1 MCQTDPPNKSAKMS
15 CHENLP
21 DPPARMT
28 RQIYLP
34 EIPPSL
40 LKIPRQNMARQP
52 PPPPPPAPPTE
63 QGGGGKE
70 STRPACVHWTG
81 TFTFLMNDY
90 IFLYNTIHTYSTQ
103 SGLDKVYKYIAVGE
117 RIVAR
122 RGWGA
127 GLLPAPLKGVFCIIW
142 ILQEVSRRAIP
153 TRIGYENMYNI
164 PLYSNEYIS
173 A

>member
-52 PPPPPPAPPTE
+52 SPPHSSANGAGRGGARSRPGQPVHIE
-63 QGGGGKE
+63 QVLSFSFHISWMATCSCK
-70 STRPACVHWTG
+70 AQ
-81 TFTFLMNDY
+81 Y
-90 IFLYNTIHTYSTQ
+90 IHILHRA
-103 SGLDKVYKYIAVGE
+103 DWMKYKYITVGE
-117 RIVAR
+117 GTIAR

-127 GLLPAPLKGVFCIIW
+127 GLLPAPLKGMFCIIRV
-142 ILQEVSRRAIP
+142 LQEVSRLAIL
-153 TRIGYENMYNI
+153 TRIGYKHT
-164 PLYSNEYIS
+164 
-173 A
+173 

>member
-1 MCQTDPPNKSAKMS
+1 MCQTDPPNNPAKMS
-15 CHENLP
+15 CYENLP

-52 PPPPPPAPPTE
+52 SPPPTAPPTE

-90 IFLYNTIHTYSTQ
+90 IFLYNTIHPYSTQ
-103 SGLDKVYKYIAVGE
+103 SGLNQCCGTVTIYYGSGSGSGSDFWKVMVPVLTFEKLWFRFRY
-117 RIVAR
+117 
-122 RGWGA
+122 
-127 GLLPAPLKGVFCIIW
+127 LLLKKLRFRFRFQLHI
-142 ILQEVSRRAIP
+142 
-153 TRIGYENMYNI
+153 
-164 PLYSNEYIS
+164 
-173 A
+173 

>member
-1 MCQTDPPNKSAKMS
+1 MIANNTILLAIYNDIMQSTDSLIIHFFTFLPLLNSLFFQCLWNPRNKCAKLTRQINPPKWSAKMS

-28 RQIYLP
+28 RRIYLP

-52 PPPPPPAPPTE
+52 PPPPLTAPPTE

-90 IFLYNTIHTYSTQ
+90 IFLYNTIHTHSTQ
-103 SGLDKVYKYIAVGE
+103 SGLNKV
-117 RIVAR
+117 
-122 RGWGA
+122 
-127 GLLPAPLKGVFCIIW
+127 
-142 ILQEVSRRAIP
+142 
-153 TRIGYENMYNI
+153 
-164 PLYSNEYIS
+164 
-173 A
+173 